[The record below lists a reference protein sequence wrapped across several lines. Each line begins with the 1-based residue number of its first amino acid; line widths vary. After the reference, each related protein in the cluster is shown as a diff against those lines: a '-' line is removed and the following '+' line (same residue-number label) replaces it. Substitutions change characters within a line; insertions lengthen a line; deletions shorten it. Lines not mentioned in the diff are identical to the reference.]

1 MFSAGLYALMNI
13 VHNGHGAGQR
23 GEPVCAV
30 SER

>member
-1 MFSAGLYALMNI
+1 MFSTGLYVLINT

-30 SER
+30 PER